1 MGLFTLDNSQLLA
14 NAYAGNGGFIDI
26 KTPQLEVFG
35 DSEINVD
42 SELGF
47 NGDFILNSIKLRDDF
62 LTLPPPKFQGADLS
76 LDRCA
81 GLTRDTI
88 SQFVITIRDVLPPSP
103 TDLKT
108 HYYFP

>member
-1 MGLFTLDNSQLLA
+1 M
-14 NAYAGNGGFIDI
+14 
-26 KTPQLEVFG
+26 
-35 DSEINVD
+35 
-42 SELGF
+42 GF

-108 HYYFP
+108 HYLFP